1 MSIYLNCIIVKVIN
15 ESEKVIFINGDKIL
29 WLILGVS
36 YVKRKNM
43 RLMIDEFVIW
53 NCIVLDDMLCK
64 VF

>member
-15 ESEKVIFINGDKIL
+15 ESEKVIFINDDKIL